1 MKILLSNKFY
11 YPRGGSDIYM
21 IELEKLLKEQ
31 GHEVAVFSMDH
42 PLNLK
47 SGTSD
52 FFPEEI
58 NLSNTKLA
66 NLIPSLMRPFG
77 SIEVRHKF
85 NRLLA
90 TFKPDIVHLNNIH
103 SQLSPIL
110 AILAHSHKIPVV
122 WTLHDHK
129 LLCPRYDCMRN
140 NKPCELCF
148 TWKYNVIRYKCMK
161 NSLIASIIAYAEAII
176 WNRRKISRSTNLFI
190 CPSTFLLN
198 NMVKGSFRKEQLISI
213 FNFIDENRFS
223 EIPEVKQNFYCYV
236 GRLSTEKG
244 VEVLLNAAR
253 KLPQYRLK
261 IIGTGPL
268 EKELKAKY
276 QCDHIEFLGFKQW
289 EEMKAILENAVCMVL
304 PSICYENNP
313 LSIIESLCT
322 GTPVIGSQIGG
333 IPELIKPGINGLIFE
348 AGNADELERKI
359 DQLFKTSSA
368 YNYHQIAVEAKEKF
382 SSVRYYNQ
390 IIDIYNKLL
399 AQSNNITAA

>member
-1 MKILLSNKFY
+1 
-11 YPRGGSDIYM
+11 M
-21 IELEKLLKEQ
+21 IELEKLLKEN
-31 GHEVAVFSMDH
+31 GHEVAVFSMEH
-42 PLNLK
+42 PFNLTT
-47 SGTSD
+47 GTKE
-52 FFPEEI
+52 FFPDEI
-58 NLSNTKLA
+58 DLNHIKLRNLV
-66 NLIPSLMRPFG
+66 PSLLRPFG
-77 SIEVRHKF
+77 SAEVRNKF

-90 TFKPDIVHLNNIH
+90 IFNPDIVHLNNVH
-103 SQLSPIL
+103 TQLSPISS
-110 AILAHSHKIPVV
+110 ILARKQKIPVV

-148 TWKYNVIRYKCMK
+148 TRKYNVVRYKCMK
-161 NSLIASIIAYAEAII
+161 NSLIASAIAYAEAVI
-176 WNRRKISRSTNLFI
+176 WNREKLSRSTNMFI

-198 NMVKGSFRKEQLISI
+198 NMIKGNFRKEQLISLS
-213 FNFIDENRFS
+213 NFIDDNRFS
-223 EIPEVKQNFYCYV
+223 EIHVVKQNYYCYV

-276 QCDHIEFLGFKQW
+276 ECDHIEFLGFKQW
-289 EEMKAILENAVCMVL
+289 EEMKAILENSVCMVL

-333 IPELIKPGINGLIFE
+333 IPELIKSGINGLTFE

-359 DQLFKTSSA
+359 VQLFKTTSD
-368 YNYHQIAVEAKEKF
+368 YNYHEIAIEAREKF
-382 SSVRYYNQ
+382 SSVRYYNR
-390 IIDIYNKLL
+390 IIDIYNTVL
-399 AQSNNITAA
+399 AQSNKITTA

>member
-1 MKILLSNKFY
+1 
-11 YPRGGSDIYM
+11 
-21 IELEKLLKEQ
+21 
-31 GHEVAVFSMDH
+31 
-42 PLNLK
+42 
-47 SGTSD
+47 
-52 FFPEEI
+52 
-58 NLSNTKLA
+58 
-66 NLIPSLMRPFG
+66 
-77 SIEVRHKF
+77 
-85 NRLLA
+85 
-90 TFKPDIVHLNNIH
+90 
-103 SQLSPIL
+103 
-110 AILAHSHKIPVV
+110 
-122 WTLHDHK
+122 
-129 LLCPRYDCMRN
+129 
-140 NKPCELCF
+140 
-148 TWKYNVIRYKCMK
+148 MK